1 MAAGVDPHVGQMG
14 GALPHQPEPH
24 LAGEHGAVLLHHEQV
39 QHVALRRGVF
49 HQMFVVMIAVVFAQ
63 VILRYFFGMP
73 LAWSDELSR
82 LLLVWVSFMGV
93 TLVHYSDAGDPAVT
107 FLVDKLPNAPRE
119 VVDAVLNVLLIV
131 GFAAIFKA
139 SLEYTVTNHRFV
151 SAVLH
156 YPNSVK
162 YAVVPLSMAL
172 MVIKSLERTVVD
184 FKKLMK
190 NG

>member
-1 MAAGVDPHVGQMG
+1 MLFEKIVVR
-14 GALPHQPEPH
+14 
-24 LAGEHGAVLLHHEQV
+24 
-39 QHVALRRGVF
+39 ALRTLSIL
-49 HQMFVVMIAVVFAQ
+49 MFVVMIAVVFAQ

-93 TLVHYSDAGDPAVT
+93 TLVHYSDAGHPAVT

>member
-1 MAAGVDPHVGQMG
+1 MLFEKIVVR
-14 GALPHQPEPH
+14 
-24 LAGEHGAVLLHHEQV
+24 
-39 QHVALRRGVF
+39 ALRTISF
-49 HQMFVVMIAVVFAQ
+49 LMFVVMIVVVFAQ

-93 TLVHYSDAGDPAVT
+93 TLVHYSDVGHPAVT

-119 VVDAVLNVLLIV
+119 IVDAVLNV

-172 MVIKSLERTVVD
+172 MVIKSLERTILD